1 MTAKPLRLGLIGD
14 FNIQTPAHRAIPRA
28 ITLAAEAL
36 ACGPVDA
43 AWIATPTLARD
54 AARHLAPFAGLWCV
68 PGSPYTSMEGAL
80 RGIQFAREKSIPFLG
95 TCGGFQHALIEFARH
110 VLRLNEA
117 DHAETS
123 PNSVLPLITRLLCPM
138 VEKEDPIRLLDGSRV
153 RQIYGVPEIREPY
166 HCKFGLAPTQ
176 EAWFAKQPLHF
187 TGRDRA
193 NEARAFELAG
203 HPFYIGTLYQPER
216 TALHGHHHPLIT
228 AYVQAIIALHPA

>member
-14 FNIQTPAHRAIPRA
+14 FNIHTPAHRAIPRA

-54 AARHLAPFAGLWCV
+54 PARHLAPFAGLWCV

-110 VLRLNEA
+110 VLRLNDA

-123 PNSVLPLITRLLCPM
+123 PNSALPLITRLLCPM
-138 VEKEDPIRLLDGSRV
+138 IEKEDPIRLLDGSRV

-166 HCKFGLAPTQ
+166 HCQFGLSISQ
-176 EAWFAKQPLHF
+176 EGWFKKSALRF

-193 NEARAFELAG
+193 NEARVLELDG
-203 HPFYIGTLYQPER
+203 HPFFIATLFQSER
-216 TALHGHHHPLIT
+216 AALRGRIPPLVTALL
-228 AYVQAIIALHPA
+228 QAALARHAA